1 MGQHNSEQHLQF
13 FEGRTVRTVWDDTV
27 QEWFFSVA
35 DVVAVLTDSVDVKQ
49 YIKKMRTRDP
59 ELGSRWGTIC
69 TPTRMMASDG
79 KYYNTQASNMEG
91 IFRIIQSIPSPKAEP
106 FKQWMSQVAAT
117 RINQMIDPELSIDQ
131 ALDDYRRLGYSD
143 SWINQRLKTI
153 EIRKGLTDEWKR
165 GGVTEAID
173 FATLTDL
180 MSKTWSGF
188 TTREYKHYKGLTK
201 ENLRDNMTNMELL
214 LNALAEESASQLS
227 KERNP
232 EGFVANATVA
242 KEGAEV
248 ARTARDDFEKRLGRS
263 VISPERAIDHLNP
276 SGSLPLNEAGE
287 FGG

>member
-1 MGQHNSEQHLQF
+1 MVQNESIHHLQS
-13 FEGRTVRTVWDDTV
+13 FEGRKVRTVWDDAA
-27 QEWFFSVA
+27 QEFYFSVA
-35 DVVAVLTDSVDVKQ
+35 DVIAVLTDSADVKQ
-49 YIKKMRTRDP
+49 YIKKMRARDP

-79 KYYNTQASNMEG
+79 KYYNTQAANMEG

-106 FKQWMSQVAAT
+106 FKLWMSQVAAN
-117 RINQMIDPELSIDQ
+117 RVNQMIDPELSIDQ
-131 ALDDYRRLGYSD
+131 AMNDYRRLGYSE

-165 GGVTEAID
+165 GGITEAID

-188 TTREYKHYKGLTK
+188 TTREYKQYKGLTK

-232 EGFVANATVA
+232 ESFVANATVA

-248 ARTARDDFEKRLGRS
+248 AKIARDDFERRLGRS
-263 VISPERAIDHLNP
+263 VVSPERAIDHLNP
-276 SGSLPLNEAGE
+276 SDSLPLNEIGE
-287 FGG
+287 FGE

>member
-1 MGQHNSEQHLQF
+1 MDGKELKSQLQL
-13 FEGRTVRTVWDDTV
+13 FEGRKVRTVWDEET
-27 QEWFFSVA
+27 QEWFFSVV
-35 DVVAVLTDSVDVKQ
+35 DVVAVLTDSADPKQ
-49 YIKKMRTRDP
+49 YIKKMRARDP
-59 ELGSRWGTIC
+59 ELNARWGTIC

-79 KYYNTQASNMEG
+79 KCYSTQAANMEG

-106 FKQWMSQVAAT
+106 FKLWMSQVAAN
-117 RINQMIDPELSIDQ
+117 RVNQMIDPELSIDQ
-131 ALDDYRRLGYSD
+131 AMNDYRRLGYSE

-165 GGVTEAID
+165 GGITESID

-188 TTREYKHYKGLTK
+188 TTREYKQYKGLTK

-248 ARTARDDFEKRLGRS
+248 AKTARDDFERRLGRS
-263 VISPERAIDHLNP
+263 VVSPERAIDHLNP
-276 SGSLPLNEAGE
+276 SGSLPLNEIGE
-287 FGG
+287 FGE

>member
-1 MGQHNSEQHLQF
+1 MTQHGNRQHLQS
-13 FEGRTVRTVWDDTV
+13 FEGRKVRTVWDDAA
-27 QEWFFSVA
+27 QEFYFSVA
-35 DVVAVLTDSVDVKQ
+35 DVIAVLTDSADVKQ
-49 YIKKMRTRDP
+49 YIKKMRARDP

-79 KYYNTQASNMEG
+79 KYYNTQAANMEG

-106 FKQWMSQVAAT
+106 FKLWMSQVAAN
-117 RINQMIDPELSIDQ
+117 RVNQMIDPELSIDQ
-131 ALDDYRRLGYSD
+131 AMNDYRRLGYSE

-165 GGVTEAID
+165 GGITEAID

-188 TTREYKHYKGLTK
+188 TTREYKQYKGLTK

-248 ARTARDDFEKRLGRS
+248 AKTARDDLERRLGRS
-263 VISPERAIDHLNP
+263 VVSPEHLNP
-276 SGSLPLNEAGE
+276 SDSLPLNEIGE
-287 FGG
+287 FGE

>member
-1 MGQHNSEQHLQF
+1 MAQHVSGQHLQI
-13 FEGRTVRTVWDDTV
+13 FEGRKVRTVWDESA
-27 QEWFFSVA
+27 QEWYFSVA
-35 DVVAVLTDSVDVKQ
+35 DVVSVLTDSSDVKQ

-59 ELGSRWGTIC
+59 ELGARWGTIC

-106 FKQWMSQVAAT
+106 FKQWMSQVAAS
-117 RINQMIDPELSIDQ
+117 RVNQMIDPELSIEQ
-131 ALDDYRRLGYSD
+131 AMDDYRRLGYTE

-165 GGVTEAID
+165 GGITKAID

-180 MSKTWSGF
+180 MSKTWSGL
-188 TTREYKHYKGLTK
+188 TTREYKRYKGLTK

-248 ARTARDDFEKRLGRS
+248 AKIARDDFEKRLGRS
-263 VISPERAIDHLNP
+263 VISSERAIDHLNP

-287 FGG
+287 FGE

>member
-1 MGQHNSEQHLQF
+1 MAQHKDGQQLQF
-13 FEGRTVRTVWDDTV
+13 FEGSKVRTVWDDAS
-27 QEWFFSVA
+27 QEWYFSVA
-35 DVVAVLTDSVDVKQ
+35 DVVAVLTDSADVKQ
-49 YIKKMRTRDP
+49 YIKKMRARDP
-59 ELGSRWGTIC
+59 ELSSRWGTIC

-106 FKQWMSQVAAT
+106 FKQWMAQVAAK
-117 RINQMIDPELSIDQ
+117 RIDQLLDPELSIEQ
-131 ALDDYRRLGYSD
+131 AMDDYRRLGYSE

-232 EGFVANATVA
+232 EGFGANAIVA

-248 ARTARDDFEKRLGRS
+248 AKNARDDFEKRLGRS
-263 VISPERAIDHLNP
+263 VISPKRAIDHLNP
-276 SGSLPLNEAGE
+276 LGSLPLNETGE
-287 FGG
+287 YEE